1 MVVYVTG
8 GVTTG
13 TVERFVSFLTT
24 NTCSFTTDPGS
35 QSKLTEV
42 WLLDNGLSDAV
53 AARFAEIIAGTK
65 LRVISLRGHR

>member
-1 MVVYVTG
+1 MMGYVSGVSQKERWNIFLLVVSPT
-8 GVTTG
+8 
-13 TVERFVSFLTT
+13 RALS
-24 NTCSFTTDPGS
+24 TDPGS